1 MIVLFM
7 KITRQGLG
15 RKRETHNPTVLSFGD
30 RGNILD
36 KDDMTSSM
44 FSTVLHLL
52 MYSVTVVFCAN
63 S

>member
-1 MIVLFM
+1 M

-15 RKRETHNPTVLSFGD
+15 RKKDTHNPTELSFDD

-44 FSTVLHLL
+44 FSTVLNLL